1 MSMSIDI
8 STDKDIFKFKNDPL
22 NKLDGNIINELLEE
36 LTKEKNDEHDRLV
49 GEFFN
54 HCVMR
59 CKENKLETMYVVT
72 ALLPCLISDS
82 YKNPII
88 YLRKQLTYVRFPL
101 EHSKRQKYPST
112 YEPLW
117 GYKFDYYRF
126 SDLEKEQDPKY
137 QPKQILSPF
146 DRFEKIARH
155 SATLCYVPLPGLCTY
170 PKRSG
175 IFEVLFPCSQSPFV
189 RLTLHH
195 PIEFLQDSTTSFELF
210 SSPPFQAIVK
220 FKWHAFARSRFIVT
234 FSIYLINFGLFTL
247 AIGTKDMRI
256 MKTSMTFGSIFL
268 TLNLIRLVLIFV
280 ANGTIFKYLLSPTAY
295 FAFLICFLPFFTGL
309 IEVYSLL
316 EHEDP
321 AYSILRFCS
330 ILLLWL
336 GFISLLCLFQSIG
349 VMLIGE
355 KHSET
360 LILFACAHAAIVY
373 FSFTPPTN
381 GGESTFKGF
390 DQSLKN
396 FWSGLLAS
404 YDFFEPWENNHFV
417 DIMKIVYS
425 FFANIVIMN
434 ILIALVNNVYQD
446 VHELS
451 YARWTMMR
459 AHIIS
464 YMELLMLL
472 PSERQNEEY
481 FPYTITYEAFTK
493 EVEDWNTKLEAKKDQ
508 TWDVPLSK
516 KIQDCLDKLE
526 NQLSKP

>member
-22 NKLDGNIINELLEE
+22 NKLDGNTINELLEE

-72 ALLPCLISDS
+72 ALLPCLVSDS

-101 EHSKRQKYPST
+101 EHSKRQKYPSV
-112 YEPLW
+112 YEHLW

-137 QPKQILSPF
+137 QPKHILSPF

-195 PIEFLQDSTTSFELF
+195 PIEFLQDSTTCFELF

-220 FKWHAFARSRFIVT
+220 FKWHAFARSRFIAT
-234 FSIYLINFGLFTL
+234 FLIYLINFGLFTL

-268 TLNLIRLVLIFV
+268 ILNLIRLVLIFV
-280 ANGTIFKYLLSPTAY
+280 AN
-295 FAFLICFLPFFTGL
+295 
-309 IEVYSLL
+309 EVYSLL

-349 VMLIGE
+349 VTLIGE

-360 LILFACAHAAIVY
+360 IVY

-396 FWSGLLAS
+396 FWSGLLTS

-451 YARWTMMR
+451 YTRWTMMR

-464 YMELLMLL
+464 YMELLTLF
-472 PSERQNEEY
+472 PSERQNEDY

-516 KIQDCLDKLE
+516 KIQDYLDELE
-526 NQLSKP
+526 NQLSKQ